1 MDKKTLK
8 DINLDGKTV
17 IHHCD
22 FNIKLKEVNNRL
34 VPQSDI
40 RLKVVFPSIFYLLDH
55 GCKIVFISYLERP
68 GGQVVEELRLAP
80 VAKRLSQ
87 LINKNIPCLSETIG
101 PKVRDY
107 IAKMKP
113 GEMVMLENTRF
124 YPGEEIDDDV
134 FAKELAANGD
144 LMVQDAFGHCHR
156 VHGSVTGITRHIPSV
171 AGFYL
176 TQEVEVFSQLMA
188 KPKRPFVLV
197 VGGTKTCDK
206 IGAIRN
212 LAPLADKILIGGAV
226 ANNFLKAKG
235 WPMAGSF
242 MEEPFVDQAKGQKVD
257 CVDLALDL
265 MEAYKDKIV
274 LPVDLKAGDSL
285 DQPRQSTI
293 ITSDQRDKLAEGW
306 AYLDIGPQTIA
317 EYQRILQSSQTV
329 FWDGPMG
336 KYEDQQFRDGT
347 LKLAQTI
354 ADSKATSVLAGGD
367 TAAAAED
374 FDLVFKYTH
383 VSIAGGAALEFLA
396 GQKLPGIEALLPKTG

>member
-1 MDKKTLK
+1 
-8 DINLDGKTV
+8 
-17 IHHCD
+17 
-22 FNIKLKEVNNRL
+22 
-34 VPQSDI
+34 
-40 RLKVVFPSIFYLLDH
+40 
-55 GCKIVFISYLERP
+55 
-68 GGQVVEELRLAP
+68 
-80 VAKRLSQ
+80 
-87 LINKNIPCLSETIG
+87 
-101 PKVRDY
+101 
-107 IAKMKP
+107 
-113 GEMVMLENTRF
+113 
-124 YPGEEIDDDV
+124 
-134 FAKELAANGD
+134 
-144 LMVQDAFGHCHR
+144 
-156 VHGSVTGITRHIPSV
+156 
-171 AGFYL
+171 
-176 TQEVEVFSQLMA
+176 
-188 KPKRPFVLV
+188 
-197 VGGTKTCDK
+197 
-206 IGAIRN
+206 
-212 LAPLADKILIGGAV
+212 
-226 ANNFLKAKG
+226 
-235 WPMAGSF
+235 MAGSF